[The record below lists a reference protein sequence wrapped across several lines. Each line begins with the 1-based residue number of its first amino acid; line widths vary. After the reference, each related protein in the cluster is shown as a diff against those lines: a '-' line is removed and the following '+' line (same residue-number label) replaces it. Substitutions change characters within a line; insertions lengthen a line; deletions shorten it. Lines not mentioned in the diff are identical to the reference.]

1 MKMSVVFAAVV
12 LGATPVAAADSL
24 SVGKCLEVLTGLMAL
39 DRSDDGKST
48 KQYKF
53 SGSARLTMALDI
65 VELRRVSETTDKLRL
80 GIVSGLNERVSGALT
95 DTAREVERA
104 KATVEY
110 LDALE
115 APCSVQLGRLKLSDL
130 RVGDSGDENQ
140 IPPSV
145 LASILP
151 IVDR

>member
-1 MKMSVVFAAVV
+1 MKMSVVLAAVA

-39 DRSDDGKST
+39 DRVDDGKSV

-53 SGSARLTMALDI
+53 SGSARLTIALNI
-65 VELRRVSETTDKLRL
+65 GELRRVSETTDKLRL
-80 GIVSGLNERVSGALT
+80 GIVSGLNDRVGVAPT
-95 DTAREVERA
+95 DLARAAEQA
-104 KATVEY
+104 KATIEY
-110 LDALE
+110 QEALE
-115 APCSVQLGRLKLSDL
+115 APCTIQLGRLKIADL
-130 RVGDSGDENQ
+130 RVGDNGDENQ